1 MMVNAVDRICIVG
14 AGPAGI
20 ATAHELAERGY
31 RNVTILEKA
40 DRVGGLCLSEG
51 FEGRAFDLGANYVT
65 SAYKQ
70 VRRLARL
77 ARAEMYTEVRG
88 AFFNPEN
95 GAWRSIFAEAKGDA
109 SLFGFGWACVRYLY
123 LRWRLDGQLPRT
135 GYAGISRHPELCV
148 DFDSW
153 LVANR
158 LTDLRTLCAIPVT
171 LMGYGRLS
179 EIPAPY
185 VLTYLNVGTFFD
197 LLLYGSGLPRSWPK
211 RFIDGFQR
219 LFERLAWRFDVRL
232 NAEILRVER
241 TITGVT
247 VQVRF
252 AGDQQWLNK
261 PHETVLQFDW
271 LVLCCPLQ
279 SIAGWLDLAPE
290 ETELIERIT
299 INPFATTTLVARDP
313 QLPTRV
319 INITGADEV
328 SPPASGPLPPSI
340 VTQQFADNPL
350 VTFYTPLPPGSAI
363 NPLGP
368 PGQAEAVVAGVRT
381 LAAALDLDV
390 TTAGAVFSNNVWPYF
405 PHVSA
410 ADIAAGWYDR
420 IEALQGSNRTWY
432 NGGIMCFELIEPIIE
447 YSRALAGRMTGP
459 GR

>member
-1 MMVNAVDRICIVG
+1 MMVNKDDRICIVG

-20 ATAHELAERGY
+20 ATAHELASRGY

-70 VRRLARL
+70 VRRLARQVG
-77 ARAEMYTEVRG
+77 AEMYTEVRG
-88 AFFNPEN
+88 AFFNPRTRT
-95 GAWRSIFAEAKGDA
+95 WRSIFAEAKGNA
-109 SLFGFGWACVRYLY
+109 SLIGFGWACLRYLF
-123 LRWRLDGQLPRT
+123 LRWRLNGRIPRT
-135 GYAGISRHPELCV
+135 GYVGVSRHPELCV

-171 LMGYGRLS
+171 LMGYGRLD

-185 VLTYLNVGTFFD
+185 VLTYLNLGTFFD

-219 LFERLAWRFDVRL
+219 LFERLAWRLDVRL
-232 NAEILRVER
+232 NAQILKARR
-241 TITGVT
+241 TAQGVN
-247 VQVRF
+247 VHVRF
-252 AGDQQWLNK
+252 AGDEQWLNK
-261 PHETVLQFDW
+261 PCETNLQFDW

-279 SIAGWLDLAPE
+279 SVADWLDLTDE
-290 ETELIERIT
+290 ETALIGRIT
-299 INPFATTTLVARDP
+299 TNPFATTTLVARDP
-313 QLPTRV
+313 KLPTRV
-319 INITGADEV
+319 INVTGEDDV
-328 SPPASGPLPPSI
+328 SPPKAGPLPPSI

-350 VTFYTPLPPGSAI
+350 VTFYTPLPAGPASD
-363 NPLGP
+363 PLGP
-368 PGQAEAVVAGVRT
+368 PGQAKAVTAGVNQ
-381 LAAALDLDV
+381 LAAALDLDIS
-390 TTAGAVFSNNVWPYF
+390 GAEAAFSNDVWPYF

-410 ADIAAGWYDR
+410 ADIADGWYDR
-420 IEALQGSNRTWY
+420 IEALQGRNRTWY
-432 NGGIMCFELIEPIIE
+432 NGGVMCFELIEPIVE
-447 YSRALAGRMTGP
+447 YSGALAGRMSGA

>member
-1 MMVNAVDRICIVG
+1 MVKADDRICIVG

-20 ATAHELAERGY
+20 ATAHELASRGY

-70 VRRLARL
+70 VRRLAQL
-77 ARAEMYTEVRG
+77 VGAEMYTEVRG
-88 AFFNPEN
+88 AFFNPKTRV
-95 GAWRSIFAEAKGDA
+95 WRSIFAEAKGDA
-109 SLFGFGWACVRYLY
+109 SLFGFGWACLRYLY
-123 LRWRLDGQLPRT
+123 LRWRLDGRLPST

-153 LVANR
+153 LIANR

-185 VLTYLNVGTFFD
+185 VLTYLNLGTFRD

-219 LFERLAWRFDVRL
+219 LFERLAWRLDVRL
-232 NAEILRVER
+232 NAEVVRVQRSQE
-241 TITGVT
+241 GVT
-247 VQVRF
+247 VHVDF
-252 AGDQQWLNK
+252 AGDEQWLNK
-261 PHETVLQFDW
+261 PCEAKLQFDW

-279 SIAGWLDLAPE
+279 SISKWLDLTPE
-290 ETELIERIT
+290 EKGLIERIT
-299 INPFATTTLVARDP
+299 INPFATTTRIARDP
-313 QLPTRV
+313 QLPTQV
-319 INITGADEV
+319 INVTGEVDV
-328 SPPASGPLPPSI
+328 SPPRSGPLPPSI

-350 VTFYTPLPPGSAI
+350 VTFYTPLPPGPASS
-363 NPLGP
+363 PLGP
-368 PGQAEAVVAGVRT
+368 PGQDKAVVAGVKR

-390 TTAGAVFSNNVWPYF
+390 EEHGAVFSDNVWPYF

-420 IEALQGSNRTWY
+420 IETLQGTNRTWY
-432 NGGIMCFELIEPIIE
+432 NGGIMCFELIEPIVE

-459 GR
+459 AR

>member
-1 MMVNAVDRICIVG
+1 MMVNAGDRICIVG

-20 ATAHELAERGY
+20 AIAHELAERGY

-77 ARAEMYTEVRG
+77 AGAEMYTEVRG

-95 GAWRSIFAEAKGDA
+95 GVWRSIFAEAKGEA
-109 SLFGFGWACVRYLY
+109 SLFGFGWACLRYLY
-123 LRWRLDGQLPRT
+123 LRWRLESRLPRT
-135 GYAGISRHPELCV
+135 GYAGISRHPELCT

-185 VLTYLNVGTFFD
+185 ALTYLNLRTFRD
-197 LLLYGSGLPRSWPK
+197 LLFYGAGLPRSWPK
-211 RFIDGFQR
+211 RFVDGFQR
-219 LFERLAWRFDVRL
+219 LFERLAWRLDVRL
-232 NAEILRVER
+232 NAEVFQVER
-241 TITGVT
+241 RHDGVT
-247 VQVRF
+247 VHVDF
-252 AGDQQWLNK
+252 AGDEQWRNK
-261 PHETVLQFDW
+261 PRKAALQFDW

-279 SIAGWLDLAPE
+279 SISKWLELTPE
-290 ETELIERIT
+290 EQGLIERIMT
-299 INPFATTTLVARDP
+299 NPFATTTRIACDP

-319 INITGADEV
+319 INVTSEVDV
-328 SPPASGPLPPSI
+328 SPPEAGPLPPSI
-340 VTQQFADNPL
+340 VTQQFADTPL
-350 VTFYTPLPPGSAI
+350 VTFYTPLPPGLASA
-363 NPLGP
+363 PLGP
-368 PGQAEAVVAGVRT
+368 PGQEDAVAAGVNR
-381 LAAALDLDV
+381 LAAALNLDV
-390 TTAGAVFSNNVWPYF
+390 NEDGAVFSDNCWPYF

-420 IEALQGSNRTWY
+420 IEALQGSNRTFY

>member
-1 MMVNAVDRICIVG
+1 MVKADDRICIVG

-20 ATAHELAERGY
+20 ATAHELASRGY

-70 VRRLARL
+70 VRRLAQL
-77 ARAEMYTEVRG
+77 VGAEMYTEVRG
-88 AFFNPEN
+88 AFFNPKTR
-95 GAWRSIFAEAKGDA
+95 AWRSIFAEAKGDA
-109 SLFGFGWACVRYLY
+109 SLFGFGWACLRYLH
-123 LRWRLDGQLPRT
+123 LRWRLDGRLPST

-185 VLTYLNVGTFFD
+185 VLTYLNLGTFRD

-219 LFERLAWRFDVRL
+219 LFERLAWRLDVRL
-232 NAEILRVER
+232 NAEVVRVQRSQE
-241 TITGVT
+241 GVT
-247 VQVRF
+247 VHVDF
-252 AGDQQWLNK
+252 AGDEQWLNK
-261 PHETVLQFDW
+261 PLEAKLQFDW

-279 SIAGWLDLAPE
+279 SISEWLDLKPE
-290 ETELIERIT
+290 EKGLIERIT
-299 INPFATTTLVARDP
+299 INPFATTTRIARDP

-319 INITGADEV
+319 INVTGEVDV
-328 SPPASGPLPPSI
+328 SPPGSGPLPPSI

-350 VTFYTPLPPGSAI
+350 VTFYTPLPPGPASS
-363 NPLGP
+363 PLGP
-368 PGQAEAVVAGVRT
+368 PGQDKAVVAGVKR

-390 TTAGAVFSNNVWPYF
+390 EEYGAIFSDNVWPYF

-420 IEALQGSNRTWY
+420 IEALQGTNCTWY
-432 NGGIMCFELIEPIIE
+432 NGGIMCFELIEPIVE

-459 GR
+459 AR